1 MRVLFDVT
9 HPALVHLFKHPIRT
23 LRERGE
29 HVHVASREKDVTTSL
44 LDAYGIDHVALTTAS
59 GGPFSRPR
67 EFLVR
72 EVRLTRLARSVR
84 PDIVVSQVDP
94 AAAHAA
100 RLSGARSLVFDDSE
114 HERAAAALTHPF
126 ADVVCTP
133 AAFERD
139 LGPKHRR
146 YPGFHELAYL
156 HPNRFTPSRDR
167 LERAGVNPDDR
178 YFLVRFVSWNAHHDV
193 GRTGFSPAA
202 KRRLIDTLARHGTV
216 YICSESPL
224 PPDLRRHRLPV
235 PPTLV
240 HDVLAF
246 ADLYV
251 GDSQTMATEAAV
263 LGTPAIR
270 SNSFAGDGDMGNFRH
285 LETEYGLIRSIVDE
299 TEAVR
304 QADAFARA
312 PPTETWQRRR
322 ERLLDETT
330 DVASFV
336 LDTITEVGAR

>member
-9 HPALVHLFKHPIRT
+9 HPALVHLFKHPIRA
-23 LRERGE
+23 LEERGE
-29 HVHVASREKDVTTSL
+29 RVHIASREKDVTTSL

-59 GGPFSRPR
+59 GGPLSRPR

-72 EVRLTRLARSVR
+72 ELRLVRLARSLQ
-84 PDIVVSQVDP
+84 PDVVVSQVDP

-100 RLSGARSLVFDDSE
+100 RLSGARCLVFDDSE
-114 HERAAAALTHPF
+114 PEWAAAALTHPF

-133 AAFERD
+133 ATFERE
-139 LGPKHRR
+139 LGAKHRR
-146 YPGFHELAYL
+146 YAGYHELAYL
-156 HPNRFTPSRDR
+156 HPDRFTPSRDR
-167 LERAGVNPDDR
+167 LERAGVNPDQR
-178 YFLVRFVSWNAHHDV
+178 YFLVRFVSWNAHHDA
-193 GRTGFSPAA
+193 GQAGFSPSA

-216 YICSESPL
+216 YICSETSL
-224 PPDLRRHRLPV
+224 PPDLRRYRLPV
-235 PPTLV
+235 SPTLV

-270 SNSFAGDGDMGNFRH
+270 SNSFAGDDDMGNFRH
-285 LETEYGLIRSIVDE
+285 LETEYGLIRSIGDE
-299 TEAVR
+299 DEAVR
-304 QADAFARA
+304 QAGAFALT
-312 PPTETWQRRR
+312 PPTKTWQRRR
-322 ERLLDETT
+322 ERLLDETI